1 MRILRKEKIDSVL
14 VEGGADINDSVIQAG
29 TVNKVYA
36 FIAPKIFGGR
46 QARSPVEGEG
56 VNKIS
61 DALLLNGPEI
71 TRFGEDLLLEYKVR

>member
-1 MRILRKEKIDSVL
+1 MS
-14 VEGGADINDSVIQAG
+14 
-29 TVNKVYA
+29 A

-56 VNKIS
+56 VDKIS

>member
-29 TVNKVYA
+29 AVNNA

-56 VNKIS
+56 VDKIS

>member
-1 MRILRKEKIDSVL
+1 MDHRRRGEGTCSVSQAS
-14 VEGGADINDSVIQAG
+14 VCGDPVIQAG
-29 TVNKVYA
+29 AVNKVYA

-56 VNKIS
+56 VDKIS